1 MTGLFLYSP
10 IALGVIFVL
19 IWATSLIL
27 VTIPAF
33 SAQGKTQVI
42 RLSVAGLFLF
52 AEAVL
57 LITLAVLNSQ
67 EKIFQ

>member
-10 IALGVIFVL
+10 IALGIIFVL
-19 IWATSLIL
+19 IWTTSLII
-27 VTIPAF
+27 VTIPTFATR
-33 SAQGKTQVI
+33 GKAQVI
-42 RLSVAGLFLF
+42 RLSLAGLFLF
-52 AEAVL
+52 VEAVL